1 MRVCYVILSLIDSF
15 SSFLNYSGF
24 LPHKDDINVNNSAKN
39 SELYT
44 MYLCNCC
51 KLN

>member
-15 SSFLNYSGF
+15 SSNYSGF
-24 LPHKDDINVNNSAKN
+24 LPHKDDMNVNNSIKD
-39 SELYT
+39 SQWYT

-51 KLN
+51 TLN